1 MEILKKGFTIN
12 YDIQEIGLIKPGGH
26 GVIEAT
32 GYAYKASLKI
42 KTQNIIQIEHEELG
56 LIDKEEL
63 LEFRIICETNQEATE
78 LNKMFRELKKNG
90 VVVSFDGELPKY
102 SDKSEYLQVTVLTSA
117 IDLMKKYHDL
127 MKPKNETN
135 SEIKK
140 EIKPN

>member
-1 MEILKKGFTIN
+1 MEILKKGFTVN
-12 YDIQEIGLIKPGGH
+12 YEVQEMGLIKPGGH

-42 KTQNIIQIEHEELG
+42 KTQNIIQVEHEELG

-78 LNKMFRELKKNG
+78 LNKLFRALKANG

-102 SDKSEYLQVTVLTSA
+102 SDKSEYLQVTVLSNATQ
-117 IDLMKKYHDL
+117 LMKKYHHL
-127 MKPKNETN
+127 MGLKNETN
-135 SEIKK
+135 LEIEK
-140 EIKPN
+140 ELKPK